1 MKALE
6 SQQMQKATAGEDK
19 EKMERFDGG
28 EEGNSRAISASVR
41 GSYPPHTSRSALIAG
56 TVGTVIKKSF
66 EQGFLVE
73 MRLML
78 METSFQIYAAAQGKH
93 KDTLLEI

>member
-6 SQQMQKATAGEDK
+6 SQRMQKATGEDK
-19 EKMERFDGG
+19 ERIERFDGG

-41 GSYPPHTSRSALIAG
+41 GSYPPHTSRSTLIAG
-56 TVGTVIKKSF
+56 TVGTTIKKSF

-78 METSFQIYAAAQGKH
+78 MEASFQIYAAAQGKH